1 MFKVELHF
9 VESKRFRITR
19 LIELIKSVWTRAAA
33 EVYQMFKS
41 HAKTKNTNSIT
52 LTGFVEKS
60 MTITGWSTQV
70 SII

>member
-1 MFKVELHF
+1 MFEVELHF

-41 HAKTKNTNSIT
+41 GFGSLLPPT
-52 LTGFVEKS
+52 LKLRIQILS
-60 MTITGWSTQV
+60 RWQDL
-70 SII
+70 